1 MADSGALAGGSARR
15 LSQKQTAD
23 MTTASDPEDAEEQVR
38 DHLDDV
44 EDGCGCTE
52 IWEHLSERREAD
64 D

>member
-1 MADSGALAGGSARR
+1 MADSDAPVGRPVRR
-15 LSQKQTAD
+15 LSQTQSAD
-23 MTTASDPEDAEEQVR
+23 MTTASDPENDEEQVR

-44 EDGCGCTE
+44 EGGCGCTE